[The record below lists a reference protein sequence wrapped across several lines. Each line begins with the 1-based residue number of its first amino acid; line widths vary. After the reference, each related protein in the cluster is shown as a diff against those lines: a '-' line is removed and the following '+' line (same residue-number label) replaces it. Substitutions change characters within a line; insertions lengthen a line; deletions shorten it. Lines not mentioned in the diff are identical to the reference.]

1 MHIQKMKLRKTN
13 STQKEFKIWHYQIM
27 LHCPDYNVTKTQNRR
42 CWLTR
47 AKPKSKCDFIN
58 YFWVAKTQ
66 LAL

>member
-1 MHIQKMKLRKTN
+1 M
-13 STQKEFKIWHYQIM
+13 W
-27 LHCPDYNVTKTQNRR
+27 
-42 CWLTR
+42 